1 MGMKGVFGY
10 RFYRHYS
17 SFYRLSMTSL
27 RLQKYLSEC
36 GICSRRHAEEAIK
49 NGEVIVN
56 GTIAQIGQS
65 IDPDKDKVEF
75 SGKLVNR
82 SE

>member
-1 MGMKGVFGY
+1 MP
-10 RFYRHYS
+10 
-17 SFYRLSMTSL
+17 SL

-56 GTIAQIGQS
+56 GKVAQIGQS
-65 IDPDKDKVEF
+65 VDPEIDKIEF